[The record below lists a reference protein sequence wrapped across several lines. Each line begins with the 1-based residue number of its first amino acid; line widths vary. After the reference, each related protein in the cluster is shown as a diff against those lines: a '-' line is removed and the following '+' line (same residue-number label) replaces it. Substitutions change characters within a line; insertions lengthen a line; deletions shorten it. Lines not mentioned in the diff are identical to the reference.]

1 MTNANFISHQF
12 SNLCLYL
19 CGMGINLKLHPVPGF
34 RCGQS
39 RLSLSTFVYSLSWMQ
54 YFLSHHLPK
63 TASTHLR
70 RSAKKQKKITHRQ
83 NGRPRCRIS

>member
-54 YFLSHHLPK
+54 YFSLFFRLLALPLFV
-63 TASTHLR
+63 TGTSFVFAFEVDR
-70 RSAKKQKKITHRQ
+70 ERS
-83 NGRPRCRIS
+83 PSM